1 MLYADVHEDKED
13 AFDAL
18 FKRSTPLPIT
28 NPSKFDRIQYHFAH
42 RSVVKIPLAPNSKV
56 VQTLKNGSVGYALM
70 DRTAGGS
77 LAVPIRLY
85 ADCMPSAGVS
95 GPFSCLVFISML
107 MLFTASSTRPDNFF
121 LKNSNPSVQ
130 LTVSNGLATSVL
142 NVQLE

>member
-1 MLYADVHEDKED
+1 MLKD
-13 AFDAL
+13 
-18 FKRSTPLPIT
+18 
-28 NPSKFDRIQYHFAH
+28 
-42 RSVVKIPLAPNSKV
+42 
-56 VQTLKNGSVGYALM
+56 GSVGYVLM

-95 GPFSCLVFISML
+95 GSFTCLVFISML

-121 LKNSNPSVQ
+121 LKNSNSSVQ
-130 LTVSNGLATSVL
+130 LTVSNGLTTSVL

>member
-28 NPSKFDRIQYHFAH
+28 NPSKFDRIQYHFL
-42 RSVVKIPLAPNSKV
+42 RTSPCCQNPSCGQLKSKM
-56 VQTLKNGSVGYALM
+56 LKDGSVGYALM

-77 LAVPIRLY
+77 FAVPIRLY

-95 GPFSCLVFISML
+95 GPFTCLVCISML
-107 MLFTASSTRPDNFF
+107 IPFTASSTGLDNFI
-121 LKNSNPSVQ
+121 LKYSSVQ
-130 LTVSNGLATSVL
+130 LTVSIGLATSLL

>member
-1 MLYADVHEDKED
+1 MLYADVHGDKED

-28 NPSKFDRIQYHFAH
+28 NPSKFDRIQYHFL
-42 RSVVKIPLAPNSKV
+42 RTSSCCQNPSCGQLKSKM
-56 VQTLKNGSVGYALM
+56 LKDGSVGYALM

-95 GPFSCLVFISML
+95 GPFTCLVFISML

-121 LKNSNPSVQ
+121 LKNSNSSVQ